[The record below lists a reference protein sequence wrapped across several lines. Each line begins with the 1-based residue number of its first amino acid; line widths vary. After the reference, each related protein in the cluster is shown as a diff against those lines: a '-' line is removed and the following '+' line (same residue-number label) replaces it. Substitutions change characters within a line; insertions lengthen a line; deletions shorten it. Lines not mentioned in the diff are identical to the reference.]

1 MPHGAETDNRIRP
14 ESASGRR
21 SLSKNRA
28 KSLVEIAIERGQI
41 DIFATNRIRLVSV
54 ISRITNID
62 FRLGIFPLFF
72 SFTSRFL
79 AFEKLDFLIWE

>member
-1 MPHGAETDNRIRP
+1 MARKLIIEFDRDRP
-14 ESASGRR
+14 RR

-54 ISRITNID
+54 IVSRITNID

-72 SFTSRFL
+72 NFTSRFL